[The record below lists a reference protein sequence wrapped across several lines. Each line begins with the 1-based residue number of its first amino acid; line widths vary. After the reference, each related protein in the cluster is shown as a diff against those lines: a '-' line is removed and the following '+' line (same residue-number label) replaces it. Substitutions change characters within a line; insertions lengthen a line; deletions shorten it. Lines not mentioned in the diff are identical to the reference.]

1 MAISHCYSHLVVKN
15 GNFTLLLTS
24 SGQIWQMNLLQPMDP
39 PYKSKDALNTIAQN
53 LTDEPMLADGT
64 PNVAEQRCL
73 HPATDISWS
82 RMAISHCYWYLVV
95 KNGNFTLL
103 LTSSDQIW
111 QMNLLQPM
119 DPHTR
124 AEMPWI
130 PVHKTWQMNLCW
142 LRGPLVPEQTCLAYQ
157 YTQLGR
163 WTYIGQWIPHQT

>member
-124 AEMPWI
+124 AEMPW
-130 PVHKTWQMNLCW
+130 KGLCTGMQGISALVW
-142 LRGPLVPEQTCLAYQ
+142 GPLAEEGSSAKFN
-157 YTQLGR
+157 
-163 WTYIGQWIPHQT
+163 H